1 MDVSKYFSVFMDEC
15 HEHLQ
20 LLNQGLLELENNPD
34 DAVIFRI
41 FRSAHT
47 LKGAS
52 ATMGFNKMAKLTHV
66 MEDLLSKLRS
76 KEQEVNSEI
85 ISVLFEAVDT
95 LEILANKIVEG
106 KEEDI
111 DISGVTQALN
121 LHILGDSVKPLSNT
135 SERTSAQLGNDS
147 DHAPQPQTPIQSAA
161 EERRII
167 QLQIRYVESEREQI
181 AKAVADGMKIYHLDV
196 GLVDNCLLKSAR
208 VFMIVKEIEKNGVV
222 VRSSPPM
229 KNLED
234 EQFDQRFMLGV
245 LSTASVEELT
255 KGIMSIGDVENV
267 KIEEYTME
275 NLPIEKRVVVND
287 GSVTRMNFTSAPT
300 VRVDIRKLDDLMN
313 LVGELVISRSRLEVL
328 GLELGSKQLN
338 EVVEQVG
345 RLTLDLQDNVLK
357 ARMVPVE
364 TVFSRFPRLIRDLSK
379 ELGKD
384 IDLEIHGGETELDRT
399 LIDEIGDPL
408 VHIIRNSVDHGIES
422 PEERLKAGKPMK
434 GKVILRAYQ
443 EGNIV
448 IINVTDDGKGFNMD
462 KVKEKALRLGLVE
475 KEALEQMRNEQIL
488 ELTFLPGF
496 STAEKVTDVS
506 GRGVGM
512 DVVKTK
518 VESLGGMVK
527 INSEYG
533 KGSTLEMH
541 LPLTLAI
548 IQTLMVRL
556 GKEIYAIPSGYVEQI
571 ISLTDSEVKLV
582 RNQEMFMLRGS
593 VVPLLRLQNIL
604 GTPDAKNMEL
614 EELDVVVLKIGE
626 RLVGCVVDSLLRQQD
641 VVIKSLGKYL
651 GAIKGIAGAT
661 ILGDGRVALII
672 DIRAVA

>member
-34 DAVIFRI
+34 DSVIFRI

-95 LEILANKIVEG
+95 LEILANKIADG

-121 LHILGDSVKPLSNT
+121 LHILGEVIKPAYNAPNKT
-135 SERTSAQLGNDS
+135 AAQTEHDP
-147 DHAPQPQTPIQSAA
+147 DHAPQPLTAAQKAAA
-161 EERRII
+161 ERRTVN
-167 QLQIRYVESEREQI
+167 LQIRYVDSEREQI
-181 AKAVADGMKIYHLDV
+181 AKAVADGMKIYHVDV
-196 GLVDNCLLKSAR
+196 SLVENCLLKSAR
-208 VFMIVKEIEKNGVV
+208 VFMVVKEVEKNGVV
-222 VRSSPPM
+222 VRSNPQM

-234 EQFDQRFMLGV
+234 EHFDLRFNLGV
-245 LSTASVEELT
+245 LSTATAAELT
-255 KGIMSIGDVENV
+255 KGIMSIGDVEDV

-275 NLPIEKRVVVND
+275 NLPIEKRVVQTD
-287 GSVTRMNFTSAPT
+287 GLASRLTFTSAPT

-328 GLELGSKQLN
+328 GVELGSKQLN

-379 ELGKD
+379 ELGKE
-384 IDLEIHGGETELDRT
+384 IELEIYGGETELDRT

-408 VHIIRNSVDHGIES
+408 VHIIRNSVDHGIET
-422 PEERLKAGKPMK
+422 PEERLKANKPMK
-434 GKVILRAYQ
+434 GKIVLRAYQ

-448 IINVTDDGKGFNMD
+448 VINVSDDGKGFNVE
-462 KVKEKALRLGLVE
+462 KVKEKALKLGLVE
-475 KEALEQMRNEQIL
+475 KEALEQMRNEQIF

-533 KGSTLEMH
+533 KGSTLEIH

-548 IQTLMVRL
+548 IQTLMVQL
-556 GKEIYAIPSGYVEQI
+556 GNEIYAIPSGYVEQI
-571 ISLTDSEVKLV
+571 ISLTESEVRLV

-593 VVPLLRLQNIL
+593 IIPLLRLQNIL

-626 RLVGCVVDSLLRQQD
+626 RLVGCVVDALLRQQD

-651 GAIKGIAGAT
+651 GTIKGIAGAT

>member
-34 DAVIFRI
+34 DSVIFSI

-85 ISVLFEAVDT
+85 ISALFEAVDT
-95 LEILANKIVEG
+95 LEILANKIADG

-121 LHILGDSVKPLSNT
+121 LHILGEVIKPVYSVPDKTASQA
-135 SERTSAQLGNDS
+135 E
-147 DHAPQPQTPIQSAA
+147 HAPQSQPTAA
-161 EERRII
+161 DRRTVN
-167 QLQIRYVESEREQI
+167 LQIRYVESEREQI
-181 AKAVADGMKIYHLDV
+181 AKAVADGMKIYHVDV
-196 GLVDNCLLKSAR
+196 SLVEDCLLKSAR
-208 VFMIVKEIEKNGVV
+208 VFMVVKEVEKNGVV
-222 VRSSPPM
+222 VRSNPPM

-234 EQFDQRFMLGV
+234 EHFELRFMLGV
-245 LSTASVEELT
+245 LSTATAAEIS
-255 KGIMSIGDVENV
+255 KGIMSIGDVADV
-267 KIEEYTME
+267 KIEEYTLE
-275 NLPIEKRVVVND
+275 NLPIEKRVVQSD
-287 GSVTRMNFTSAPT
+287 GLTSRLTFTSAPT

-328 GLELGSKQLN
+328 GMELGSKQLN

-379 ELGKD
+379 ELGKE
-384 IDLEIHGGETELDRT
+384 IELEIQGGETELDRT

-408 VHIIRNSVDHGIES
+408 VHIIRNSVDHGIET
-422 PEERLKAGKPMK
+422 PEERLKANKPMK
-434 GKVILRAYQ
+434 GKIILRAYQ

-448 IINVTDDGKGFNMD
+448 VINVSDDGRGFNVE
-462 KVKEKALRLGLVE
+462 KVKEKALKLGLVE
-475 KEALEQMRNEQIL
+475 KEALEQMRNEQIF

-533 KGSTLEMH
+533 KGSTLEIH

-548 IQTLMVRL
+548 IQTLMVQL
-556 GKEIYAIPSGYVEQI
+556 GSEIYAIPSGYVEQI
-571 ISLTDSEVKLV
+571 ISLTDSEVKVV

-593 VVPLLRLQNIL
+593 IIPLLRLQNIM

-626 RLVGCVVDSLLRQQD
+626 RLVGCVVDTLLRQQD

-651 GAIKGIAGAT
+651 GTIKGIAGAT

>member
-1 MDVSKYFSVFMDEC
+1 MDVSRYFSVFMDEC

-34 DAVIFRI
+34 DSVIFRI

-66 MEDLLSKLRS
+66 MEDLLSKIRS

-95 LEILANKIVEG
+95 LEILANKIADG

-111 DISGVTQALN
+111 DISGVIQALN
-121 LHILGDSVKPLSNT
+121 LHILGEVIKPVYNAPDKT
-135 SERTSAQLGNDS
+135 ATQVEQNP
-147 DHAPQPQTPIQSAA
+147 DHPQPLTKDQSSTA
-161 EERRII
+161 ERRTVN
-167 QLQIRYVESEREQI
+167 LQIRYVESEREQI
-181 AKAVADGMKIYHLDV
+181 AKAVADGMKIYHVDV
-196 GLVDNCLLKSAR
+196 ALVENCLLKSAR
-208 VFMIVKEIEKNGVV
+208 VFMVVKEVEKNGIV
-222 VRSSPPM
+222 VRSNPPM

-234 EQFDQRFMLGV
+234 EHFDLRFILGV
-245 LSTASVEELT
+245 LSTATAPELFN
-255 KGIMSIGDVENV
+255 GIMSIGDVENV

-275 NLPIEKRVVVND
+275 NLPIEKRVVQTD
-287 GSVTRMNFTSAPT
+287 GMASRMNFTSAPT
-300 VRVDIRKLDDLMN
+300 VRVDIHKLDDLMN

-328 GLELGSKQLN
+328 GVELGSKQLN

-379 ELGKD
+379 ELGKE
-384 IDLEIHGGETELDRT
+384 IELEIRGGETELDRT

-408 VHIIRNSVDHGIES
+408 VHIIRNSVDHGIET
-422 PEERLKAGKPMK
+422 PEERIKANKPMK
-434 GKVILRAYQ
+434 GKIILRAYQ

-448 IINVTDDGKGFNMD
+448 VINVSDDGKGFD
-462 KVKEKALRLGLVE
+462 VEKVKEKALKQGLVE
-475 KEALEQMRNEQIL
+475 KEALEQMRNEQIF

-533 KGSTLEMH
+533 KGSTLEIH

-548 IQTLMVRL
+548 IQTLMVQL
-556 GKEIYAIPSGYVEQI
+556 GDEIYAIPSGYVEQI

-593 VVPLLRLQNIL
+593 IIPLLRLQNIL
-604 GTPDAKNMEL
+604 GTPDAKNMEYD
-614 EELDVVVLKIGE
+614 ELDVVVLKIGE
-626 RLVGCVVDSLLRQQD
+626 RMVGCVVDTLLRQQD

-651 GAIKGIAGAT
+651 GTIKGIAGAT

>member
-34 DAVIFRI
+34 DSVIFRI

-95 LEILANKIVEG
+95 LEILANKIAEG

-111 DISGVTQALN
+111 DIAGVIQALN
-121 LHILGDSVKPLSNT
+121 LHILGEVIKPVYNVPDKT
-135 SERTSAQLGNDS
+135 ATQAEQNP
-147 DHAPQPQTPIQSAA
+147 DHPQPLTAAQSSAA
-161 EERRII
+161 ERRAVN
-167 QLQIRYVESEREQI
+167 LQIRYVESEREQI
-181 AKAVADGMKIYHLDV
+181 AKAVADGMKIYHV
-196 GLVDNCLLKSAR
+196 NVTLVENCLLKSAR
-208 VFMIVKEIEKNGVV
+208 VFMVVKEVEKNGIV
-222 VRSSPPM
+222 VRSDPPM

-234 EQFDQRFMLGV
+234 EHFDLRFILGA
-245 LSTASVEELT
+245 LSTATAAELS
-255 KGIMSIGDVENV
+255 KGIMSIGDVEDV

-275 NLPIEKRVVVND
+275 NLPIEKRVVQTD
-287 GSVTRMNFTSAPT
+287 GIVSRMNFTSAPT

-328 GLELGSKQLN
+328 GVELGSKQLN

-379 ELGKD
+379 ELGKE
-384 IDLEIHGGETELDRT
+384 IELEIHGGETELDRT

-408 VHIIRNSVDHGIES
+408 VHIIRNSVDHGIET
-422 PEERLKAGKPMK
+422 PEERIKANKPMK
-434 GKVILRAYQ
+434 GKIILRAYQ

-448 IINVTDDGKGFNMD
+448 VINVSDDGRGFNVE
-462 KVKEKALRLGLVE
+462 KVKEKALKQGLVE
-475 KEALEQMRNEQIL
+475 KEALEQMRNEQIF
-488 ELTFLPGF
+488 ELTFMPGF

-533 KGSTLEMH
+533 KGSTLEIH

-548 IQTLMVRL
+548 IQTLMVQL
-556 GKEIYAIPSGYVEQI
+556 GNEIYAIPSGYVEQI

-593 VVPLLRLQNIL
+593 IIPLLRLQNIL
-604 GTPDAKNMEL
+604 GTPDAKNMEC

-626 RLVGCVVDSLLRQQD
+626 RRVGCVVDTLLRQQD

-651 GAIKGIAGAT
+651 GTIKGIAGAT